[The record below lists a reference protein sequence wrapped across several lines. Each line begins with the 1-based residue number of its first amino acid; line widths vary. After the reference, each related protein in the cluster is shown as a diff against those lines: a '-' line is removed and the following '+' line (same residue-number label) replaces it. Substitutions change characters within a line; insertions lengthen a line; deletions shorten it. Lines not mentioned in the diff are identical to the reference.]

1 MTQLVIEKESFNTKD
16 FVLPYSILH
25 GYGERSALFEEGDVG
40 LDKVVN
46 VSVQLGPRGEGRQ
59 EVLRTLYM
67 SPPAQCLMSLVTCSR
82 ERRAVSR
89 ATQRSE
95 LPVTSPC
102 IITMLNLKC
111 EISICH
117 QTWAY

>member
-59 EVLRTLYM
+59 EVLRILYM
-67 SPPAQCLMSLVTCSR
+67 SPSIKHLLSLPAAESGGQSAEQHSAQNFQSLRPSLLQC
-82 ERRAVSR
+82 
-89 ATQRSE
+89 
-95 LPVTSPC
+95 
-102 IITMLNLKC
+102 
-111 EISICH
+111 
-117 QTWAY
+117 